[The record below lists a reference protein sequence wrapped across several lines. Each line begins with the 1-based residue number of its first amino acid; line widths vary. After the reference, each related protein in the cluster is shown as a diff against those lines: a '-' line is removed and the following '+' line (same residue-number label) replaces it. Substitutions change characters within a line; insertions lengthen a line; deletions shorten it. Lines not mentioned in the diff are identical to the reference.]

1 MDKKIAKAMKV
12 SASNAALSA
21 ADEMTPLSAAYAMD
35 DGSSVNDDDF
45 FVVLQEQMSKISK
58 FFVGKLAELRIG
70 LDIITNKR
78 RNSYRTHH
86 AGGDASDLTTL
97 RDIYVELAALKSFGE
112 LNKSGLIK
120 IIKKYDK
127 ILEKSTL
134 DGWIPTIERLPFAT
148 SPEPLQLM
156 EIVTNY
162 VSRDKLIEWERFA
175 TEAQSKTNDDV
186 IPAVRL
192 QGLIFSVVV
201 FVISLV
207 VPMVSPSD
215 PAASKC
221 MSLLLFTICM
231 WITEAIPYF
240 ATALLIP
247 PLVVFLKVLKD
258 DKNPLIPMSTENA
271 ATYVLNHM
279 FNHTTFLLLGG
290 YTISTAFSR
299 CQLELRIAALLQK
312 RFGDRPKVFILAV
325 MFLGLFLSMWI
336 GNHTAPILCSAII
349 LPVVR
354 DMPTDSRFARCLLLA
369 LAFACNFGGMMTP
382 ISSLQNVLAVSYLE
396 NAGISISFGTWM
408 LVSIPFC
415 VVCVLLSWS
424 LLLLVFQPD
433 DLKAIPIIV
442 YERKNTIMGKRNV
455 AVLVLSLLCIAL
467 FASSS
472 LTKSAFGDIGI
483 VSLLYITVMF
493 GSGMLTEV
501 K

>member
-1 MDKKIAKAMKV
+1 
-12 SASNAALSA
+12 
-21 ADEMTPLSAAYAMD
+21 
-35 DGSSVNDDDF
+35 
-45 FVVLQEQMSKISK
+45 
-58 FFVGKLAELRIG
+58 
-70 LDIITNKR
+70 
-78 RNSYRTHH
+78 
-86 AGGDASDLTTL
+86 
-97 RDIYVELAALKSFGE
+97 
-112 LNKSGLIK
+112 
-120 IIKKYDK
+120 
-127 ILEKSTL
+127 
-134 DGWIPTIERLPFAT
+134 
-148 SPEPLQLM
+148 
-156 EIVTNY
+156 
-162 VSRDKLIEWERFA
+162 
-175 TEAQSKTNDDV
+175 
-186 IPAVRL
+186 
-192 QGLIFSVVV
+192 
-201 FVISLV
+201 
-207 VPMVSPSD
+207 
-215 PAASKC
+215 
-221 MSLLLFTICM
+221 
-231 WITEAIPYF
+231 
-240 ATALLIP
+240 
-247 PLVVFLKVLKD
+247 
-258 DKNPLIPMSTENA
+258 
-271 ATYVLNHM
+271 
-279 FNHTTFLLLGG
+279 
-290 YTISTAFSR
+290 
-299 CQLELRIAALLQK
+299 
-312 RFGDRPKVFILAV
+312 